1 MPGFHGQ
8 HEFLLDG
15 FRFLSF
21 VTCPLGR
28 DLVGQHGRYLK
39 VLEPRLWLYCVVEYR
54 MLIYLLD
61 CWVICLVLDGSCF
74 FVTGRR
80 SRFPRYRTGV
90 YLPDQWPWQDSRSF
104 SRGLVC
110 GSLGL
115 CVAQGVPWPIC
126 CNNGSA
132 WPVSPWASFWN
143 PLVSWWI
150 DLPRECGFE
159 NSAI

>member
-8 HEFLLDG
+8 HEILLDG
-15 FRFLSF
+15 FRLLSF
-21 VTCPLGR
+21 VACPLGR

-39 VLEPRLWLYCVVEYR
+39 VIESRLWLYCLVEHR
-54 MLIYLLD
+54 MSIYLLD

-74 FVTGRR
+74 FVTGHR

-90 YLPDQWPWQDSRSF
+90 YLPDQWLWRDSTSF
-104 SRGLVC
+104 LRGLVC

-115 CVAQGVPWPIC
+115 CVAEFLGVSVVIMALPDL
-126 CNNGSA
+126 SLLK
-132 WPVSPWASFWN
+132 PVSEIL
-143 PLVSWWI
+143 LVCWWI
-150 DLPRECGFE
+150 DLPREYGFE